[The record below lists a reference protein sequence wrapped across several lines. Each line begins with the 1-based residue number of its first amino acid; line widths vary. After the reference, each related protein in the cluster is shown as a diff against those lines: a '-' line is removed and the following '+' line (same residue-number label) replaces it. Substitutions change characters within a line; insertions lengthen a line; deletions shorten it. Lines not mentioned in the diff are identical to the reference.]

1 MAMTAVPS
9 QLGSLQTRAGTGTL
23 KVLLVDDAYIY
34 SDAHLAVADV
44 TANEASG
51 GGYARVTLTGVS
63 WDTSGAFPRVLADDA
78 NVAGTGP
85 NVSGAWVYDDV
96 DDKLLAYI
104 DFEGTITLS
113 GTLPIMWADGAIVDY
128 GQLVP
133 VLEVAAGTNV
143 TVDVSDPQRPI
154 VSATAA
160 AGGAVDS
167 YIINLT
173 AETPGTQSVDLSVVP
188 ADKASVVV
196 VLPEGGDSTVEITA
210 VPDATLRGPLGVI
223 AVVDGAGPQVA
234 TITYPDLGFTLV
246 GPTPNVASTTLLAG
260 MFGGMVPSTIGD
272 AAGAAAAAQ
281 AYAVQ
286 RANHTG
292 TQSADSLT
300 DGTTN
305 KAYTAAEQSKLAA
318 ISGTNTGDQTLPTLS
333 SLGAVPTSRTLAGLD
348 LSADRT
354 ASALRT
360 ALSLVIGTDVQAYDA
375 DLTTLAG
382 LTATTDNFIQSKA
395 GAWASRTP
403 AQVAADLTTLAPL
416 ASPALTGNPTAP
428 TQSAGDSSTKLA
440 NTAFAAT
447 AARTV
452 RKGALTVGVG
462 DSLME
467 GTQSSGSFFVQACML
482 SGQRMRFLANTA
494 VGGRTTT
501 AALAN
506 FATDVVARNPDYVVI
521 GLGANDGSGQ
531 STAIANIKAMCV
543 LAVAAGIEPILLLM
557 PSRNDNPPGYQIGI
571 NEAVRGYGMRKG
583 YHVVDLFTPVIDPTT
598 GQWRSGMSADGIH
611 PNKLGGRTLAA
622 ALAANLPPTMPNIPA
637 PLTQSISDSYNL
649 LGTNGL
655 FITDANANN
664 VPDGWDGV
672 GSGVVS
678 SLATDPSGYG
688 KQWTLSASSASAQTI
703 YLHITSGFSAG
714 DVLEWSGRLEA
725 VAEAGSLVYS
735 VTGQNNPVAGFATP
749 PIASWTVDISGV
761 FYMRMTV
768 PASTTTI
775 KFWIVITSGTGT
787 LKFAQ
792 MAVRNLTTLGALS

>member
-154 VSATAA
+154 VSATAV

-260 MFGGMVPSTIGD
+260 MFGGMVPSTIG
-272 AAGAAAAAQ
+272 
-281 AYAVQ
+281 
-286 RANHTG
+286 
-292 TQSADSLT
+292 
-300 DGTTN
+300 
-305 KAYTAAEQSKLAA
+305 
-318 ISGTNTGDQTLPTLS
+318 
-333 SLGAVPTSRTLAGLD
+333 VPG
-348 LSADRT
+348 
-354 ASALRT
+354 
-360 ALSLVIGTDVQAYDA
+360 LVIGTDVQAYDA

-467 GTQSSGSFFVQACML
+467 GTQSSGSFFAQACML

-506 FATDVVARNPDYVVI
+506 FATDVVARNPDYVAI

-688 KQWTLSASSASAQTI
+688 KQWTLTASSASTQTI

-735 VTGQNNPVAGFATP
+735 VTGQNNPFAGFATP